1 MAHKVQ
7 RGTRDSDIR
16 MVLLPALRERFSD
29 NEEDLIFEEFRC
41 VRSRIDVAVI
51 NGALH
56 GYEIKSDSDNL
67 FRLPTQIEDYSAVFD
82 FVTLVCG
89 KSLLSTAQEIVPRW
103 WGVSVAAFEDG
114 AMHLAPIRAPK
125 QNPRQKREA
134 LAQLLWKPEAL
145 HCLRIAGETT
155 ITSRHSAEQVKKE
168 VARKLDTRTLAD
180 AVRHAIKERGV
191 FESAMLSTQDGDSYT
206 IGPTEMADHYSEN
219 LARMLS
225 LLSVDR
231 LH

>member
-1 MAHKVQ
+1 
-7 RGTRDSDIR
+7 
-16 MVLLPALRERFSD
+16 MVLLNTLRERFSD
-29 NEEDLIFEEFRC
+29 HEEDLIFEEFRC
-41 VRSRIDVAVI
+41 VRSRIDVAVV

-89 KSLLSTAQEIVPRW
+89 KSLLSTAQEIAPRW
-103 WGVSVAAFEDG
+103 WGISVAAFEG
-114 AMHLAPIRAPK
+114 SAVHLTPIRDPK
-125 QNPRQKREA
+125 QNPRQKRKA

-145 HCLRIAGETT
+145 HCLRIAGETA
-155 ITSRHSAEQVKKE
+155 ITSRHSAERVKKE

-180 AVRHAIKERGV
+180 SVRRAIKERGV
-191 FESAMLSTQDGDSYT
+191 SESAMPSIQDGDSCT
-206 IGPTEMADHYSEN
+206 IGSIETADHYSAN

-225 LLSVDR
+225 MLSVDHPR
-231 LH
+231 